1 MDVQTAAVS
10 VGGINVS
17 QMIDDARL
25 SRFQLTVFA
34 LCALTIMIDGFDVQS
49 ISYVA
54 PVLTDAFQVNR
65 AMLGPIFS
73 AGLVGTVLGALLI
86 APPADRIG
94 RKVALILCVALF
106 GLSSLATAGV
116 TSLEQL
122 MVIRLIGGLG
132 LGVATPVAV
141 ALCAGDSPK
150 RNRGAIIIIVYL
162 WYSVGAPGGGLVIAY
177 LLTAFCWRLG

>member
-73 AGLVGTVLGALLI
+73 AGVGGNALGSPFLSPPACALGA
-86 APPADRIG
+86 
-94 RKVALILCVALF
+94 
-106 GLSSLATAGV
+106 
-116 TSLEQL
+116 E
-122 MVIRLIGGLG
+122 
-132 LGVATPVAV
+132 
-141 ALCAGDSPK
+141 
-150 RNRGAIIIIVYL
+150 
-162 WYSVGAPGGGLVIAY
+162 GAPVPFVDLCGPTSRRTGGRAS
-177 LLTAFCWRLG
+177 RR